1 MFSYDYSTNT
11 NLNSKNHDLSND
23 YVINMYNNITEKQFT
38 HAVRTNTLPE
48 VNKLKFSEQTLKM
61 AVQIYNTNL
70 YDNNVTFDKWLYQKR
85 ELLQFLTVE
94 EMFYVFN
101 CKSEPNGWID
111 ETLEKMYN
119 EHVEEEG
126 SCTSL
131 EEEEMQFNLEWD
143 IEKGRF

>member
-48 VNKLKFSEQTLKM
+48 VNKLKFSEQTLKI

-119 EHVEEEG
+119 EHVEEEE

>member
-119 EHVEEEG
+119 EHIEEEE